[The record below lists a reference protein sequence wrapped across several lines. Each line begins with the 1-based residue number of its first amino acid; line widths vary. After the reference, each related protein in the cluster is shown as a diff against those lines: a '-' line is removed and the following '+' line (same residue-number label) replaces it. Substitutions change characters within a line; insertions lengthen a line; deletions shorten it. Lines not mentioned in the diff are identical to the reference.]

1 MYTRNI
7 ARIWIALGL
16 TLSVAANSVFGQ
28 SSTVKKKAVTTQSA
42 PSSSLPPSGLA
53 PGPGH
58 GLSIQEVI
66 QMVQAKVP
74 ENIISAKVKKS
85 GVPFDLSPEQLVAL
99 KKAGASDSLMEVLMD
114 PLKTFNPP
122 ALTPPAEPKAAAPAA
137 VEMQKPALDIGVYLR
152 KDGQWMEVPPEIVN
166 WKTGGT
172 LKSLGT
178 VGIVKKDLNGN
189 IDGPSSKT
197 SVKTPLEILIVT
209 PEGVAAE
216 EYQFIRLRLNKDYRE
231 FRSVTGGLLNQRS
244 GAMRDLIPFEAK
256 KLESRHFVIVVP
268 ASLGA
273 GEYGFLP
280 PGAGGS
286 STTNAVSSQYG
297 KMFTFHVIE

>member
-1 MYTRNI
+1 
-7 ARIWIALGL
+7 
-16 TLSVAANSVFGQ
+16 
-28 SSTVKKKAVTTQSA
+28 
-42 PSSSLPPSGLA
+42 
-53 PGPGH
+53 
-58 GLSIQEVI
+58 
-66 QMVQAKVP
+66 MVEAKVS
-74 ENIISAKVKKS
+74 ENIISAKVKKN
-85 GVPFDLSPEQLVAL
+85 GVPFDLSPEQLVAF
-99 KKAGASDSLMEVLMD
+99 KKAGASDSLIEVLMD
-114 PLKTFNPP
+114 PSKTYSPP
-122 ALTPPAEPKAAAPAA
+122 PVVTPSIADPKPASPAPRV
-137 VEMQKPALDIGVYLR
+137 VEAQKPALDIGAYLR

-178 VGIVKKDLNGN
+178 AGIVKKDLNGN

-244 GAMRDLIPFEAK
+244 GSMRDLIPFEAK
-256 KLESRHFVIVVP
+256 KIESRHFLIVVP

-280 PGAGGS
+280 PGAGGT
-286 STTNAVSSQYG
+286 STTSAVSSQYG
-297 KMFTFHVIE
+297 KMFTFHIVE